1 MLKQLTFNSRE
12 EWLAVR
18 RSYIGGSDAACILGM
33 NPWKDNV
40 TLYEEKRGIR
50 EPEDISDSP
59 VVRYGV
65 QAEPLMRELFK
76 LDYPECEI
84 GYEEHNLWW
93 NDDFPFAHA
102 SLDGWITDENGRQ
115 GILEIKTTTIMN
127 SLQRDH
133 WNGRIPQQYY
143 VQVIHYL
150 MVTGWDFAILSALI
164 RYEMNG
170 SEPYS
175 KIRRYRIERHE
186 VLEDIEALVKAEKD
200 FAERLIN
207 GISPGRILPS
217 I

>member
-1 MLKQLTFNSRE
+1 MLKQLRFNSRE

-18 RSYIGGSDAACILGM
+18 QSYIGGSDAACILGM

-40 TLYEEKRGIR
+40 TLFEEKRGMFK
-50 EPEDISDSP
+50 PKDISSYP
-59 VVRYGV
+59 AVQYGI
-65 QAEPLMRELFK
+65 QAEPMMRELFR
-76 LDYPECEI
+76 LDYPEYTI

-102 SLDGWITDENGRQ
+102 SLDGWITDEEGRQ

-127 SLQRDH
+127 SLQRNH
-133 WNGRIPQQYY
+133 WNGRIPQNYY

-164 RYEMNG
+164 RYEMRD
-170 SEPYS
+170 SEPHS
-175 KIRRYRIERHE
+175 VIRRYRIERHE
-186 VLEDIEALVKAEKD
+186 VLDDIETLKKAELD
-200 FAERLIN
+200 FAERLKT